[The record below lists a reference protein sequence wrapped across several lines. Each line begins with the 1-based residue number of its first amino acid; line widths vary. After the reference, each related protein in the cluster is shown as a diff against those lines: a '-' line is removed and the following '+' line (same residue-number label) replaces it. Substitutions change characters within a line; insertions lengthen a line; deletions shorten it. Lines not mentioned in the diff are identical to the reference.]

1 MLTESVMESLW
12 YHGFY
17 RNMHPYFLS
26 IMYFYKHNGFGKDNS
41 SKLHLEMCARSAYLV
56 PIFPFIF
63 QRQEKANQVLQNRRK
78 RLSPSNTKDIRKVGH
93 HMVFIYIS

>member
-1 MLTESVMESLW
+1 MDFTVTSTLVFQASCT
-12 YHGFY
+12 
-17 RNMHPYFLS
+17 
-26 IMYFYKHNGFGKDNS
+26 FYKHNGLGKDNS
-41 SKLHLEMCARSAYLV
+41 SKLHLELCAHNAYLV

-63 QRQEKANQVLQNRRK
+63 QRQEKANQVHQNRRK